1 MGVIICAVFFDR
13 RIGFLQKC
21 PKMSIESVRLRKNF
35 MACGQKRLFRAARQ
49 RQTADFMAIMT
60 NFCHW
65 SVFRRNTS
73 VRSLQFPAHKDIIK
87 AVSESAFA
95 A

>member
-1 MGVIICAVFFDR
+1 M
-13 RIGFLQKC
+13 
-21 PKMSIESVRLRKNF
+21 ESVRLRKNF
-35 MACGQKRLFRAARQ
+35 MACGQKRLFRAARR
-49 RQTADFMAIMT
+49 RQTADLMAIMT